1 VVRLIFAMHR
11 ALTVSLRCL
20 VFEQDDPVLWNQ
32 LIGIVTPYL
41 KDIQSRRGLEAFNVV
56 CDGTTNTPYNRN
68 NNQYSRIAA
77 VVDPLVD
84 LAFGLTIAWKNQM
97 KTFGGIDEEVLNRS
111 KPRE

>member
-68 NNQYSRIAA
+68 NNQYSRMLRLLTLWWILLLGL
-77 VVDPLVD
+77 PLP
-84 LAFGLTIAWKNQM
+84 G
-97 KTFGGIDEEVLNRS
+97 KTR
-111 KPRE
+111 